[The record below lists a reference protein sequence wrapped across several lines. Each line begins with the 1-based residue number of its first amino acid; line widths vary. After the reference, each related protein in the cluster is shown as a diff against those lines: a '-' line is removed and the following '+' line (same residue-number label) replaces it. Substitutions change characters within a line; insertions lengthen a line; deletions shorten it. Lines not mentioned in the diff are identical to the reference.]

1 MKKMIIALLALFII
15 SSSLHAQDMPLISAT
30 NFKTITIG
38 ENMEVVLINA
48 PGKQDDFKLNPLIS
62 EKLDISIENG
72 RLTIS
77 NRFLHQ
83 KGIVYLMVDGLEKL
97 VVGQNSHIITHG
109 ILQNTRLALYVSQGA
124 SAHIKSIGS
133 INAFPTDE
141 SEISVNKVV
150 NKPVMQASF

>member
-1 MKKMIIALLALFII
+1 MALFII
-15 SSSLHAQDMPLISAT
+15 SNNLHAQDMPLVSAT

-38 ENMEVVLINA
+38 ENMDVVLINA
-48 PGKQDDFKLNPLIS
+48 AGKQGDFKLNPMIS
-62 EKLDISIENG
+62 DKLDISIENG

-77 NRFLHQ
+77 NRFLNQ
-83 KGIVYLMVDGLEKL
+83 KGIVYLMVDELEKL

-109 ILQNTRLALYVSQGA
+109 VLQSTRLALYVSQGA
-124 SAHIKSIGS
+124 SAHIKSLGS

-150 NKPVMQASF
+150 NKPLIQASF